1 MRRGVAL
8 QVLSVATDF
17 ALAGMPK
24 RYRDAQHCPT
34 LKAAISLDAT
44 DLAFSVWRSMVLEY
58 ASTPQE
64 RMT

>member
-1 MRRGVAL
+1 
-8 QVLSVATDF
+8 
-17 ALAGMPK
+17 MPK